1 MYKFIFLLLLTTSA
15 ACSSTQVYQFPSGS
29 LLANSDKTDSATI
42 KYDSLSITAIKPG
55 YYYKRIPVDTADN
68 MNYNEI
74 DWICVTP
81 DNQVRLFVTASFEYC
96 MYEMYWKNEPKEIY
110 RQLKKNTS
118 KFNELYLKC
127 ENQEFVASRIKKN
140 NDAIIV
146 LNPAEGDLID
156 QDELLFVKGGL
167 IRKIRNYERIISM
180 DEYHFIGK

>member
-1 MYKFIFLLLLTTSA
+1 MHKFIYLLLLTTLV

-29 LLANSDKTDSATI
+29 LLANSNTSDSACI
-42 KYDSLSITAIKPG
+42 KHDSLSITAIQPG
-55 YYYKRIPVDTADN
+55 YYYKRISTDTADS
-68 MNYNEI
+68 MDYNEI

-81 DNQVRLFVTASFEYC
+81 DNQVKLFVTANFEYC
-96 MYEMYWKNEPKEIY
+96 MYEMRWKNEPKEIY
-110 RQLKKNTS
+110 RQLKKNS
-118 KFNELYLKC
+118 NKFNELYLKC

-156 QDELLFVKGGL
+156 QDELLFVKGGV

-180 DEYHFIGK
+180 EEYHFIGK